1 MCKVFIVSET
11 NKLHCSKEQICHN
24 KKNLSQQTEQRFNKP
39 ATNGNCTRSFKYYN
53 AMKNRRIPGQ
63 LNIQEQ

>member
-1 MCKVFIVSET
+1 MCKVFTVSET

-39 ATNGNCTRSFKYYN
+39 TTNGNYTKIF
-53 AMKNRRIPGQ
+53 
-63 LNIQEQ
+63 

>member
-1 MCKVFIVSET
+1 MRKVFTVSET
-11 NKLHCSKEQICHN
+11 NKPHCSKEQICHN

-39 ATNGNCTRSFKYYN
+39 ATNGNYTIFFKYYN
-53 AMKNRRIPGQ
+53 AIKNRSIPGQ

>member
-1 MCKVFIVSET
+1 MRKVFTVSEI

-39 ATNGNCTRSFKYYN
+39 TTNGNYTKIF
-53 AMKNRRIPGQ
+53 
-63 LNIQEQ
+63 